1 MVRKSWIALLA
12 GSGLAIAATTGTASA
27 AKPTGGIWSDNSPGK
42 SSAKP
47 KTSGTKKVEPAEP
60 MPGEAAA
67 AANADATVDAKGDA
81 TVDANA
87 SANANPQVP
96 AGANSQGAANANL
109 GAVAKAN
116 DNSALAAGAVASSAL
131 PGLTTGLSVKD
142 SAGASLGTVNQV
154 VTGEDGS
161 IRLVV
166 INGADGKTHRLMP
179 DKLSI
184 SGGVVTTTEIAVG
197 G

>member
-1 MVRKSWIALLA
+1 MMRKTWIALLA
-12 GSGLAIAATTGTASA
+12 GSGMMIAASAGTVAA

-42 SSAKP
+42 TGAKKP
-47 KTSGTKKVEPAEP
+47 KADEPKKAEPATADP
-60 MPGEAAA
+60 VPGELAA
-67 AANADATVDAKGDA
+67 AANADATVDAN
-81 TVDANA
+81 ANA
-87 SANANPQVP
+87 SASANPDAP

-109 GAVAKAN
+109 EAVTNAN
-116 DNSALAAGAVASSAL
+116 ANSALAAGAVASTAL
-131 PGLTTGLSVKD
+131 PGLTTGLTVKD
-142 SAGASLGTVNQV
+142 SAGASLGTVSEV

-179 DKLSI
+179 NKLSI